1 MRRPVLDVSALPPIA
16 YGSRTTIW
24 WGVLGLI
31 AIEGAALALTA
42 VAALYLRQNFMTWPP
57 YGTPP
62 PGLAAATA
70 NVVLLALSVWPMYVA
85 DRAAQRERRLPVII
99 ALGIACVFN
108 VATLALRGF
117 EFAALNCWWD
127 DHAYGSAVW
136 LLLGMH
142 AAHLVASAIENVLLL
157 ALVVKGPLERKHFVD
172 VHVNALY
179 WYFIVAVWV
188 PVYVLVFLA
197 PRWS

>member
-1 MRRPVLDVSALPPIA
+1 M
-16 YGSRTTIW
+16 
-24 WGVLGLI
+24 
-31 AIEGAALALTA
+31 
-42 VAALYLRQNFMTWPP
+42 
-57 YGTPP
+57 
-62 PGLAAATA
+62 
-70 NVVLLALSVWPMYVA
+70 
-85 DRAAQRERRLPVII
+85 
-99 ALGIACVFN
+99 
-108 VATLALRGF
+108 
-117 EFAALNCWWD
+117 
-127 DHAYGSAVW
+127 W

-157 ALVVKGPLERKHFVD
+157 ALVLKGPLERKHFVD

>member
-16 YGSRTTIW
+16 YGPRTTIW
-24 WGVLGLI
+24 WGVLGLV

-42 VAALYLRQNFMTWPP
+42 AATLYLRGNFTTWPP
-57 YGTPP
+57 AGTPP
-62 PGLAAATA
+62 PRLLAATL
-70 NVVLLALSVWPMYVA
+70 NVVLMILSVGPMYVA
-85 DRAAQRERRLPVII
+85 DRAARRERRLPVIV
-99 ALGIACVFN
+99 ALG
-108 VATLALRGF
+108 VATVVGLIVLAVRAF
-117 EFAALNCWWD
+117 EFAALQCWWD

-157 ALVVKGPLERKHFVD
+157 ALVILGPLERKHFVD

-179 WYFIVAVWV
+179 WYFIVAVWL
-188 PVYVLVFLA
+188 PIYVLIFVA